1 LQLFYLFLLIH
12 PSAFKAKVQKSATS
26 FNIHYL
32 CSHLFL
38 AIFPHQTEPALRR
51 LLYFLVFTFSFT
63 FYTAAQTDSCHLRIS
78 LLTCSPG
85 EELYST
91 FGHTALRVTDSTTG
105 IDYVFN
111 YGTFE
116 FGPDFYTKF
125 IKGKL
130 LYFLSVE
137 PFNDF
142 VYSYQWESRSIAEQ
156 VLKLSC
162 AEKQKLFTALQVNA
176 QQENKYYLYDFLFD
190 NCTTR
195 PKNIIA
201 QNTNSPVKFHNILPE
216 DKPTF
221 RNLIHTYLD
230 RGGQYWSKLGI
241 DILLGARLD
250 KKVTNEQA
258 MFLPDFLMKGVDNA
272 TVNGHP
278 LATPPQTIL
287 KMPSPLNE
295 GSLFRPALVFSLLLV
310 LGLALYFI
318 RAPWAAT
325 ALSVFDFLL
334 FFSLGLAGILLL
346 FMWWGTDHKV
356 TQDNF
361 NLLWALPTHV
371 VMAFIAFQNKRWIK
385 TYFKATFII
394 SLLLLLS
401 WAFLPQQMNTA
412 LIPLVILI
420 IFRSWHLSKPH
431 TYAAKRSSVS
441 A

>member
-1 LQLFYLFLLIH
+1 MSTSVFSYL
-12 PSAFKAKVQKSATS
+12 SALNKA
-26 FNIHYL
+26 
-32 CSHLFL
+32 
-38 AIFPHQTEPALRR
+38 PLRR
-51 LLYFLVFTFSFT
+51 LFYFLLFTFSFSLH
-63 FYTAAQTDSCHLRIS
+63 TAAQQDSCHLRIS

-91 FGHTALRVTDSTTG
+91 FGHTALRVTDNTTG
-105 IDYVFN
+105 TDYVFN

-116 FGPDFYTKF
+116 FDPDFYVKF
-125 IKGKL
+125 IRGKL
-130 LYFLSVE
+130 LYYLSVQ
-137 PFNDF
+137 PFDEF

-162 AEKQKLFTALQVNA
+162 EEKQQLFAALQENA
-176 QQENKYYLYDFLFD
+176 RQENKYYLYDFLFD

-201 QNTNSPVKFHNILPE
+201 QNTSTPVTFHNILPDE
-216 DKPTF
+216 KPTF

-272 TVNGHP
+272 TVKGHP
-278 LATPPQTIL
+278 LATPSQTIL
-287 KMPSPLNE
+287 QMPSPLNQ
-295 GSLFRPALVFSLLLV
+295 GSLFRPAVVFGLLLV
-310 LGLALYFI
+310 LALALYFI
-318 RAPWAAT
+318 RARWATT
-325 ALSVFDFLL
+325 ALSVLDFLL
-334 FFSLGLAGILLL
+334 FFSLGLAGLLLL

-356 TQDNF
+356 TQNNF

-371 VMAFIAFQNKRWIK
+371 VVAFVAFQNKKWVK
-385 TYFKATFII
+385 TYFKATFLI

-401 WAFLPQQMNTA
+401 WAFLPQQLNTA

-420 IFRSWHLSKPH
+420 IFRSWHLSKQA
-431 TYAAKRSSVS
+431 TYAAKTSSVS